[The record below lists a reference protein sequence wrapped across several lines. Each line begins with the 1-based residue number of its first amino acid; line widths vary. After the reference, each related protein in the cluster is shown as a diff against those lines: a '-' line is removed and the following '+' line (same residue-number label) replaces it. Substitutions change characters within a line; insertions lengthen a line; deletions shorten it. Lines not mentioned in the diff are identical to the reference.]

1 METRKS
7 YHSLVFYMLLG
18 LGLMVASLDS
28 NAQEITQTI
37 KGQII
42 DQDSNS
48 PLIGATVV
56 VVDSDPILGNV
67 TDINGNFRI
76 AQVPVGRVNLK
87 ISFIGYEEKYLP
99 NLLIT
104 SSKEVI
110 LNIPMKE
117 SFESLDE
124 VVITAKKDKSEVLN
138 EMSLVSAR
146 SFSVEETKRFA
157 GSFNDPARLASAY
170 AGVTNSP
177 EGDNDII
184 VRGNSS
190 KGILWRLEGVEI
202 PNPNHFAN
210 EGATGGPINA
220 LSSNMLSDSD
230 FLSGAFAPE
239 YGNALS
245 GVFDMRLRRGNYDR
259 TERTFGL
266 STLGLDAAIEGP
278 LGNNN
283 GSYIANYRYST
294 LDLIDRTGIMDF
306 GGVPRYQDLT
316 YNVYLPLN
324 KKHFLS
330 VFGLGGISSITSVD
344 EDEDTGD
351 NLESTEFESSMG
363 TAGFIHNFLI
373 DQDSY
378 LKSFVSLSGTTLGGY
393 TQLPTAEDNSQFYE
407 VFNGDYTRTYL
418 RLGSTYGRKFD
429 SRNKLEVGFVLSRIG
444 FNIEQN
450 SYDFDR
456 EVMVNEL
463 SEKGATERIQGFA
476 SWKYRIA
483 EDLTMTSGLHLN
495 GLTLNNAYSI
505 EPRVGVR
512 WDVTEGKS
520 LSLGGGLH
528 SKMES
533 TSVYLYR
540 FQNEDGSFSQPN
552 KDLRMSKAAHLV
564 LGYDQK
570 LGPNT
575 HFKSEV
581 YYQHLYDVPVEND
594 PNSTYSLLNETVQ
607 YDPRELVNDGRGRNY
622 GVELTLEQ
630 YLNKGFYYLTSASVF
645 NSLYTAKDGVERKSA
660 FASNYVFNF
669 LGGKEFK
676 IGPAAKNKVLF
687 LNAKVSLIGGKRYT
701 PIDLQASIEAGEA
714 VRQEDR
720 PFSAKSDNLF
730 LPNFSIGTRRNK
742 PKSTHEFKI
751 DIQNVSNNQAVVE
764 EYYVQTTQSIE
775 ESTQLGL
782 LPTISYTINF

>member
-1 METRKS
+1 MKTQNR
-7 YHSLVFYMLLG
+7 YYSLLFYAFFGVVLLLSALEG
-18 LGLMVASLDS
+18 K
-28 NAQEITQTI
+28 AQEITQNI
-37 KGQII
+37 KGQIL
-42 DQDSNS
+42 DQDSKS

-56 VVDSDPILGNV
+56 VVGTDPILGNI
-67 TDINGNFRI
+67 TDIDGNFKI
-76 AQVPVGRVNLK
+76 ADVPIGRVNLK
-87 ISFIGYEEKYLP
+87 VTYVGYEEKFIP

-110 LNIPMKE
+110 LNIPMEE

-124 VVITAKKDKSEVLN
+124 VVVSAKKDKSEVLN
-138 EMSLVSAR
+138 EMSLVSSR

-157 GSFNDPARLASAY
+157 GSFNDPARLASAF

-177 EGDNDII
+177 EGNNDII

-230 FLSGAFAPE
+230 FMSGAFAPE

-245 GVFDMRLRRGNYDR
+245 GVFDMKLKRGNYDQ
-259 TERTFGL
+259 TERTVGI

-294 LDLIDRTGIMDF
+294 LDLIDKTGLVDF

-316 YNVYLPLN
+316 YNIYLPIN
-324 KKHFLS
+324 KKHYLS
-330 VFGLGGISSITSVD
+330 FFGLGGISGISAVE
-344 EDEDTGD
+344 EDDATG
-351 NLESTEFESSMG
+351 EEIEKTEYGTSMG

-373 DQDSY
+373 DENSY
-378 LKSFVSLSGTTLGGY
+378 LRSFVSISGTRLDGFTELISD
-393 TQLPTAEDNSQFYE
+393 ESNEFYK
-407 VFNGDYTRTYL
+407 VFNGDYTRTFL
-418 RLGSTYGRKFD
+418 RVGSTYGRKFN
-429 SRNKLEVGFVLSRIG
+429 SRSKMELGFVFSRIG

-450 SYDFDR
+450 SYDFV
-456 EVMVNEL
+456 EEIMVNQL
-463 SEKGATERIQGFA
+463 SDNGATERIQAFT

-483 EDLTMTSGLHLN
+483 EDLTMTSGIHLN
-495 GLTLNNAYSI
+495 GLTLNNSYSM
-505 EPRVGVR
+505 EPRLALK
-512 WDVTEGKS
+512 WDFVEGKAFT
-520 LSLGGGLH
+520 LGGGLH

-533 TSVYLYR
+533 SSVYLYK
-540 FQNEDGSFSQPN
+540 FQNQDGSIYQPN
-552 KDLRMSKAAHLV
+552 KDLKMSKAAHLV

-581 YYQHLYDVPVEND
+581 YYQHLYDVPIED
-594 PNSTYSLLNETVQ
+594 EAGSTYSLLNETEQ
-607 YDPRELVNDGRGRNY
+607 YDPRVLVNDGKGKNY

-645 NSLYTAKDGVERKSA
+645 NSLYTAKDGIERKTA

-669 LGGKEFK
+669 LGGKEFNV
-676 IGPAAKNKVLF
+676 GAADKNKVLF
-687 LNAKVSLIGGKRYT
+687 VNAKVSLIGGKRYT
-701 PIDLQASIEAGEA
+701 PIDLQASIDKGET
-714 VRQEDR
+714 VRLEER
-720 PFSAKSDNLF
+720 PFSAKSDDLF
-730 LPNFSIGTRRNK
+730 IANFSIGTRRNR

-751 DIQNVSNNQAVVE
+751 DIQNATNNQAVVQ
-764 EYYVQTTQSIE
+764 EYYIQSTESIE
-775 ESTQLGL
+775 ESTQLSFF
-782 LPTISYTINF
+782 PTISYTINF

>member
-1 METRKS
+1 METQKS
-7 YHSLVFYMLLG
+7 YHSLLFYLILAIVLL
-18 LGLMVASLDS
+18 LSSLES
-28 NAQEITQTI
+28 TAQDFSQTI

-48 PLIGATVV
+48 PLIGATIQVV
-56 VVDSDPILGNV
+56 GSDPILGNI

-76 AQVPVGRVNLK
+76 SGVPVGRVNLK
-87 ISFIGYEEKYLP
+87 ITYVGYEEKFIP

-110 LNIPMKE
+110 LNVAMKE
-117 SFESLDE
+117 SFESLNE

-138 EMSLVSAR
+138 EMALVSSR

-157 GSFNDPARLASAY
+157 GSFNDPARLASAF

-177 EGDNDII
+177 EGNNDIV

-230 FLSGAFAPE
+230 FMSGAFAPE

-245 GVFDMRLRRGNYDR
+245 GVFDMKLRRGNYDR
-259 TERTFGL
+259 TERTIGL

-316 YNVYLPLN
+316 YNIYLPLN

-330 VFGLGGISSITSVD
+330 FFGLGGISSISSIE
-344 EDEDTGD
+344 EDEVTGENLD
-351 NLESTEFESSMG
+351 NTKFETSMG
-363 TAGFIHNFLI
+363 TTGVIHNFLI

-378 LKSFVSLSGTTLGGY
+378 LKSFISLSGTTLGGF
-393 TQLPTAEDNSQFYE
+393 TQLPTEEDNNQFYE
-407 VFNGDYTRTYL
+407 VFNGDYTRTFL
-418 RLGSTYGRKFD
+418 RVGSTYGRKFD

-444 FNIEQN
+444 FDIQQN
-450 SYDFDR
+450 SYDFEQDLLR
-456 EVMVNEL
+456 NEL
-463 SEKGATERIQGFA
+463 SDKGATERVQGFA

-483 EDLTMTSGLHLN
+483 EDLTMTSGLHFN
-495 GLTLNNAYSI
+495 GLTLNHTYNL
-505 EPRVGVR
+505 EPRFGVR
-512 WDVTEGKS
+512 WDFVEGKA
-520 LSLGGGLH
+520 LSFGGGLH

-533 TSVYLYR
+533 TSVYLYK
-540 FQNEDGSFSQPN
+540 FQQEDGSITQPN
-552 KDLRMSKAAHLV
+552 RSLRMSKAAHLV

-570 LGPNT
+570 FGPNT
-575 HFKSEV
+575 HFRSEV
-581 YYQHLYDVPVEND
+581 YYQHLYDVPVED
-594 PNSTYSLLNETVQ
+594 AANSTYSLLNETEQ
-607 YDPRELVNDGRGRNY
+607 YDPRVLVNDGKGRNY

-630 YLNKGFYYLTSASVF
+630 YLHKGFYYLTSASVF
-645 NSLYTAKDGVERKSA
+645 NSLYTAKDGIERESA

-676 IGPAAKNKVLF
+676 VGSAAKNKVLF
-687 LNAKVSLIGGKRYT
+687 INAKVSLIGGKRYT
-701 PIDLQASIEAGEA
+701 PIDLQASIDAGET

-720 PFSAKSDNLF
+720 PFSARSDNLF

-751 DIQNVSNNQAVVE
+751 DIQNVSNNQAVVQ
-764 EYYVQTTQSIE
+764 EYYIQSTQTIE
-775 ESTQLGL
+775 ESTQLGMF
-782 LPTISYTINF
+782 PTISYTINF